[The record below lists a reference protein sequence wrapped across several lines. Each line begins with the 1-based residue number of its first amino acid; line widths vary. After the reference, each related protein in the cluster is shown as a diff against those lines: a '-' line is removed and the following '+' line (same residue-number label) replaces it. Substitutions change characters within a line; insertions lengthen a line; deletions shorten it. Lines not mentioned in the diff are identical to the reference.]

1 MIPGEAF
8 GVGRASKIEESQ
20 LLDSVTNLLWRDGC
34 DSTSIRDIEAEVG
47 IRAPSIYRRFESRD
61 VLISRCIDRYVDTV
75 VAARIDR
82 YLEGDLEPIVGLRR
96 FFLSVL
102 KPVKG
107 ESTPRGCLL
116 TATAGQN
123 AIGVHEVSEAVS
135 RGLRQI
141 EEALTAQGARAQL
154 DGDIRPD
161 LEAEA
166 LGALLMASFQGF
178 LVLSRAGSL
187 GLSKKVE
194 SLFLSIRPPS
204 PSEAG

>member
-1 MIPGEAF
+1 M
-8 GVGRASKIEESQ
+8 GRPIKIAEPQ
-20 LLDSVTNLLWRDGC
+20 LLDAVANLLWRDGC
-34 DSTSIRDIEAEVG
+34 DATSIRDIEEEIG
-47 IRAPSIYRRFESRD
+47 IRAPSLYRRFGSRD
-61 VLISRCIDRYVDTV
+61 LLISRCIDRYVDTV

-82 YLEGDLEPIVGLRR
+82 YLDVEIESIVGLRR

-107 ESTPRGCLL
+107 ESAPRGCLL

-123 AIGVHEVSEAVS
+123 AICAPEVSEAVS

-166 LGALLMASFQGF
+166 VGELLMASFQGF

-187 GLSKKVE
+187 GLTKKVE
-194 SLFLSIRPPS
+194 SLFLSIRPAS
-204 PSEAG
+204 LIEHRRV

>member
-1 MIPGEAF
+1 M
-8 GVGRASKIEESQ
+8 GRPIKIAEPQ
-20 LLDSVTNLLWRDGC
+20 LLDAVTNLLWRDGC
-34 DSTSIRDIEAEVG
+34 DATSIRDIEEEVG
-47 IRAPSIYRRFESRD
+47 MRAPSLYRRFGSRD
-61 VLISRCIDRYVDTV
+61 LLISRCIDRYVDTV

-82 YLEGDLEPIVGLRR
+82 YLDGDIEPIVGLRR

-102 KPVKG
+102 KPAKG

-116 TATAGQN
+116 TATSGQN
-123 AIGVHEVSEAVS
+123 AIVAPEVSEAVS

-141 EEALTAQGARAQL
+141 EEALTAQGSRAQL

-166 LGALLMASFQGF
+166 VGALLMASFQGF

-194 SLFLSIRPPS
+194 SLFFSIRPGS
-204 PSEAG
+204 LIESG

>member
-1 MIPGEAF
+1 M
-8 GVGRASKIEESQ
+8 GRPIKIAEPQ
-20 LLDSVTNLLWRDGC
+20 LLDAVANLLWRDGC
-34 DSTSIRDIEAEVG
+34 DATSIRDIEEEIA
-47 IRAPSIYRRFESRD
+47 IRAPSLYRRFGSRD
-61 VLISRCIDRYVDTV
+61 LLISRCIDRYVDTV

-82 YLEGDLEPIVGLRR
+82 YLAVDIEPIVGLRR

-107 ESTPRGCLL
+107 ESSPRGCLL

-123 AIGVHEVSEAVS
+123 AIGAPEVSESVS

-166 LGALLMASFQGF
+166 VGVLLMASFQGF

>member
-1 MIPGEAF
+1 M
-8 GVGRASKIEESQ
+8 GRPIKIAEPQ
-20 LLDSVTNLLWRDGC
+20 LLDAVANLLWRDGC
-34 DSTSIRDIEAEVG
+34 DATSIRDIEEEIG
-47 IRAPSIYRRFESRD
+47 IRAPSLYRRFGSRD
-61 VLISRCIDRYVDTV
+61 LLISRCIDRYVDTV

-82 YLEGDLEPIVGLRR
+82 YLDVEIESIVGLRR

-107 ESTPRGCLL
+107 ESAPRGCLL

-123 AIGVHEVSEAVS
+123 AIGAPEVSEAVS

-166 LGALLMASFQGF
+166 VGALLMASFQGF

-187 GLSKKVE
+187 GLTKKVE
-194 SLFLSIRPPS
+194 SLFLSIRPAS
-204 PSEAG
+204 LIEHRRV

>member
-1 MIPGEAF
+1 M
-8 GVGRASKIEESQ
+8 GRPIKIAEPQ
-20 LLDSVTNLLWRDGC
+20 LLDAVTNLLWRDGC
-34 DSTSIRDIEAEVG
+34 DATSIRDIEEEVG
-47 IRAPSIYRRFESRD
+47 MRAPSLYRRFGSRD
-61 VLISRCIDRYVDTV
+61 LLISRCIDRYVDTV

-82 YLEGDLEPIVGLRR
+82 YLDGDIEPIVGLRR

-116 TATAGQN
+116 TATSGQN
-123 AIGVHEVSEAVS
+123 AIVAPEVSEAVS

-166 LGALLMASFQGF
+166 VGALLMASFTCWF
-178 LVLSRAGSL
+178 SRL
-187 GLSKKVE
+187 IKE
-194 SLFLSIRPPS
+194 S
-204 PSEAG
+204 